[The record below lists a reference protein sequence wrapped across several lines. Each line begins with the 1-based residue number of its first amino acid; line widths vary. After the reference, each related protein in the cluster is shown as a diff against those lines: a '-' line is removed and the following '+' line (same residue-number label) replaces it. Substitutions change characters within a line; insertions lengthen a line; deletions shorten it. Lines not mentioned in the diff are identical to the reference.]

1 MTAGRGTLFDEG
13 PTACPFVALD
23 RDRERRADEPD
34 PRHRCYATPTPE
46 PRAMAHQRVY
56 CLTPNFTGCPIFQ
69 DWAVRAAARPVPLRP
84 LPSFPAEEPAVEPA
98 VTAPSEAPVGEP
110 EMAPVVEPVDE
121 AGDRPQQASLFDAPM
136 VAAPEQAIVP
146 APGQAIVPAP
156 TQAIIPPPIRPR
168 PTPTPAPSPV
178 STPTIGP
185 AASSRPAQASP
196 APVAPRGK
204 PTLRKE
210 DIVPAW
216 ERARYDLPEGDR
228 HRPRRGGGDWFSRIT
243 LLFSALAIL
252 SIAVLIVL
260 LVPILL
266 NSRPGTTTGPSPS
279 AAGSPKPTPSPT
291 AAPTPQSSWLT
302 YTIKLGDNLYRIAA
316 QFGITYEQLLGAN
329 PQITDPTYIRA
340 GDIINIPTPD
350 FVPPSPSGGRTPA
363 GSP

>member
-1 MTAGRGTLFDEG
+1 MTAGRGTLFDQG
-13 PTACPFVALD
+13 PAACPFVALD

-46 PRAMAHQRVY
+46 PRAMAHQRAY

-84 LPSFPAEEPAVEPA
+84 LPEP
-98 VTAPSEAPVGEP
+98 TAAAASDAPVGEP
-110 EMAPVVEPVDE
+110 EMPPVVEPPDE
-121 AGDRPQQASLFDAPM
+121 AHDRPQQASLFDTPM
-136 VAAPEQAIVP
+136 VP
-146 APGQAIVPAP
+146 APDQAIVPAP

-168 PTPTPAPSPV
+168 PTPNPAPNPTPTPARSPTPAPAGL
-178 STPTIGP
+178 PTLAP
-185 AASSRPAQASP
+185 RTAQALP

-228 HRPRRGGGDWFSRIT
+228 RRPRGGAGDWFSRIT

-252 SIAVLIVL
+252 SLAVLVIL

-266 NSRPGTTTGPSPS
+266 GARPGATTRPTASS
-279 AAGSPKPTPSPT
+279 VGSPTQTPSPT

-329 PQITDPTYIRA
+329 PQITDPNYIRA

-350 FVPPSPSGGRTPA
+350 FVPPSPSGGPA
-363 GSP
+363 PTGSP

>member
-13 PTACPFVALD
+13 PAACPFLALD

-46 PRAMAHQRVY
+46 PRAMAHQRLY

-84 LPSFPAEEPAVEPA
+84 LPSFPAAQEAPPAESA
-98 VTAPSEAPVGEP
+98 APSASEAPVGEP
-110 EMAPVVEPVDE
+110 EMPPVVESLDE
-121 AGDRPQQASLFDAPM
+121 ARDRPQQASLFDTPI
-136 VAAPEQAIVP
+136 VPAPEQAI
-146 APGQAIVPAP
+146 IPAP
-156 TQAIIPPPIRPR
+156 TQAIIPPPVRPR
-168 PTPTPAPSPV
+168 PTPTPAPSP
-178 STPTIGP
+178 TPAP
-185 AASSRPAQASP
+185 APSSRPAQASP

-228 HRPRRGGGDWFSRIT
+228 RRPRGGGGDWFSRIT
-243 LLFSALAIL
+243 LLFTALAIL
-252 SIAVLIVL
+252 SLAVLVVL

-266 NSRPGTTTGPSPS
+266 NSRPGATTRPS
-279 AAGSPKPTPSPT
+279 ASPVGSPTATSSPT

-329 PQITDPTYIRA
+329 PQITDPNYIRA

-350 FVPPSPSGGRTPA
+350 FVPPSPSGRPVPSA
-363 GSP
+363 SP